1 MRSLTKIASA
11 HGPMPFRKALLRRM
25 TLRIR
30 HHAITAKQ
38 VTEEDGT
45 QIERSDH
52 TRQKKGGTIR
62 KGDSPQMIEQMREFC
77 LAAAKCGVQGLV
89 KEFMEIKKSS
99 PAPAQMKKTAF
110 DKNADKNRYKDVYC
124 TDDTRVV
131 LSYPPG
137 ADNDYIH
144 ANWVDI
150 REAKH
155 RFICTQA
162 PKANTLVDF
171 WRMVWQEKSKAIV
184 MLCNIMECGKKK
196 CEQYWPANVDETQ
209 TYGSLTVKNVK
220 IVQAEK
226 MLTVSHLVISDGSD
240 PPLAVEHIFW
250 NNWPDRGV
258 PENYLAC
265 FRLLA
270 RLKPYTHIIVHC
282 SAGIG
287 RTGTV
292 VGLEMALQAFMAGE
306 KVSMVDIVKELRRQR
321 PGSVQTD
328 VQYVYM
334 HRCII
339 GLSENKKAVK
349 REEMTSFMEQFDQ
362 LLKIRGCILVP
373 SGAPATITARGA
385 I

>member
-1 MRSLTKIASA
+1 MGLLK
-11 HGPMPFRKALLRRM
+11 RKSIRRRRGA
-25 TLRIR
+25 TNATI
-30 HHAITAKQ
+30 
-38 VTEEDGT
+38 TEEDGT
-45 QIERSDH
+45 QMERNDR
-52 TRQKKGGTIR
+52 TRRKRGGTIR
-62 KGDSPQMIEQMREFC
+62 KGDSPEMIEQMRAFC
-77 LAAAKCGVQGLV
+77 LATVRCGVQGLV
-89 KEFMEIKKSS
+89 KEFMDIKKSS
-99 PAPAQMKKTAF
+99 PPPAQLKKTAF
-110 DKNADKNRYKDVYC
+110 DKNTDKNRYKDVYC

-137 ADNDYIH
+137 GNDYIH

-162 PKANTLVDF
+162 PKPNTVADF
-171 WRMVWQEKSKAIV
+171 WRMVWQEKSRAIV

-209 TYGSLTVKNVK
+209 TYGTLTVKNVK
-220 IVQAEK
+220 VVQAEK
-226 MLTVSHLVISDGSD
+226 MLTVSYLEVSDGSEV
-240 PPLAVEHIFW
+240 PLVVEHMAW

-270 RLKPYTHIIVHC
+270 RLKSFTHIIVHC

-292 VGLEMALQAFMAGE
+292 VGLEMALQIFTAGE
-306 KVSMVDIVKELRRQR
+306 KLSMVDVVKELRKQR

-349 REEMTSFMEQFDQ
+349 REEMTPFMEQFDQ
-362 LLKIRGCILVP
+362 LLKIRGCQSTPSIASTLV
-373 SGAPATITARGA
+373 TARVA
-385 I
+385 L

>member
-1 MRSLTKIASA
+1 
-11 HGPMPFRKALLRRM
+11 MPFKKGFLRRV
-25 TLRIR
+25 TIR
-30 HHAITAKQ
+30 MRHGLETSKQ
-38 VTEEDGT
+38 AAEEDGT
-45 QIERSDH
+45 QIERVDR
-52 TRQKKGGTIR
+52 TKKRKGATIR
-62 KGDSPQMIEQMREFC
+62 KGDSPEMIEQMRAFC
-77 LAAAKCGVQGLV
+77 LASARCGVQGLV
-89 KEFMEIKKSS
+89 QEFMEIKKST
-99 PAPAQMKKTAF
+99 PPPAQLKKTAF
-110 DKNADKNRYKDVYC
+110 DKNTDKNRYKDVYC

-131 LSYPPG
+131 LTYPPG
-137 ADNDYIH
+137 CDNDYIH

-150 REAKH
+150 RESKH
-155 RFICTQA
+155 KFICTQA
-162 PKANTLVDF
+162 PKTNTLVDF

-196 CEQYWPANVDETQ
+196 CEQYWPANVGETQ
-209 TYGSLTVKNVK
+209 TYGPITVKNLK
-220 IVQAEK
+220 NVQAEK
-226 MLTVSHLVISDGSD
+226 MLTVSQLEVSSNSE
-240 PPLAVEHIFW
+240 PPLSVEHMFW

-270 RLKPYTHIIVHC
+270 RLKNYTHIVVHC

-292 VGLEMALQAFMAGE
+292 VGLEMAMQAFMAGE
-306 KVSMVDIVKELRRQR
+306 KLSMVDVVKELRRQR

-349 REEMTSFMEQFDQ
+349 REEMSSFMEQFDQ
-362 LLKIRGCILVP
+362 LLKIRGCIL
-373 SGAPATITARGA
+373 APNIPPTTMTARGA